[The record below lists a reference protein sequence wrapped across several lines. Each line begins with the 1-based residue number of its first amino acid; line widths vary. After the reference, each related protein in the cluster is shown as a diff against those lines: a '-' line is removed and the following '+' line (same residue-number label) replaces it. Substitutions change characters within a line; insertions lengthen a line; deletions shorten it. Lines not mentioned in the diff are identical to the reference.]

1 MNKEK
6 TIEALNTLVV
16 INNDRIEGYET
27 ASTETK
33 QTDLKDLFL
42 LFQATSQ
49 KCKRELVAEITKSG
63 GTPDEGTRTTGKFF
77 RVWMEV
83 KAFLTGNDRVAIL
96 NSCEYGEEA
105 AAKAYEDVLSN
116 KTEDISITQQ
126 AMLNAQ
132 ANLLRADLAEI
143 RSLHNVLVADLK

>member
-6 TIEALNTLVV
+6 TIEALNSLVI

-27 ASTETK
+27 AADETEQK
-33 QTDLKDLFL
+33 DLKDLFST
-42 LFQATSQ
+42 FQATSR
-49 KCKRELVAEITKSG
+49 KCKKELIAEIKMLG

-105 AAKAYEDVLSN
+105 AAKAYTDVLTDEIEN
-116 KTEDISITQQ
+116 ISISQQ
-126 AMLNAQ
+126 TMLNAQ
-132 ANLLRADLAEI
+132 AALLQADLSEI
-143 RSLHNVLVADLK
+143 RSLHNVVVADVK

>member
-1 MNKEK
+1 
-6 TIEALNTLVV
+6 
-16 INNDRIEGYET
+16 
-27 ASTETK
+27 
-33 QTDLKDLFL
+33 
-42 LFQATSQ
+42 
-49 KCKRELVAEITKSG
+49 
-63 GTPDEGTRTTGKFF
+63 
-77 RVWMEV
+77 MEV

-116 KTEDISITQQ
+116 KAEDISITQQ
-126 AMLNAQ
+126 TMLNAQ

>member
-27 ASTETK
+27 AATETEQK
-33 QTDLKDLFL
+33 DLKELFL
-42 LFQATSQ
+42 LFQVTSQ
-49 KCKRELVAEITKSG
+49 KCKRELVAEITKLG

-105 AAKAYEDVLSN
+105 AAKAYADVLL
-116 KTEDISITQQ
+116 EDIENISIAQQ
-126 AMLNAQ
+126 TMLNAQ

-143 RSLHNVLVADLK
+143 RSLHNVLVADSK